1 MDISANSSNR
11 SRPVISVD
19 PALPIGDVMN
29 LVAKALSHQGPA
41 LNFTDET
48 IESVTGD
55 IAFIVETTGS
65 TGTRKF
71 VALSA
76 GAVLASARASLDYL
90 QARPGQTWAL
100 LLPLNHIAGINVLI
114 RALDLGT
121 TPVDLR
127 NATDYP
133 VTDFSAVV
141 PTQIYRALNGDEKLL
156 AHLQSASTVL
166 VGGSQLQDDLL
177 HKARAA
183 GISVVRTY
191 GMSETS
197 GGCIYEGAP
206 LKGTQVRLAD
216 SGLIEISG
224 PMLASTYLGN
234 EELWGQQLRDGW
246 FTTSDLGV
254 IDNDGL
260 LKVLGRSDDVYIS
273 GGEKVSLTHVD
284 EILSAEFPAQQWSAV
299 AVDDVQWGQRLVVA
313 VSGSNTPSI
322 EDVSKALHSEL
333 GESAKPKQL
342 LIFSELPLIGIGK
355 IDRAQIIDR
364 AQREFNV

>member
-11 SRPVISVD
+11 SRSVISVD
-19 PALPIGDVMN
+19 PALAIGDVMN
-29 LVAKALSHQGPA
+29 LVAKALAHQGPA
-41 LNFTDET
+41 LNFTSESM
-48 IESVTGD
+48 ESVTGD

-76 GAVLASARASLDYL
+76 AAVLASARASLDYL

-100 LLPLNHIAGINVLI
+100 LLPLHHIAGINVLI

-127 NATDYP
+127 DATEYP

-166 VGGSQLQDDLL
+166 VGGAQLQNDLFE
-177 HKARAA
+177 KAIAA

-197 GGCIYEGAP
+197 GGCIYDGLPFKGAR
-206 LKGTQVRLAD
+206 VRISD

-224 PMLASTYLGN
+224 PMVATTYLGN
-234 EELWGQQLRDGW
+234 EELWGQQFSDGW

-254 IDNDGL
+254 IGEDGL

-273 GGEKVSLTHVD
+273 GGEKVSLTEVT
-284 EILSAEFPAQQWSAV
+284 EILHTAFPRQQWSAV

-313 VSGSNTPSI
+313 ISGAEHPAISEINTLLSNSLGDI
-322 EDVSKALHSEL
+322 AKA
-333 GESAKPKQL
+333 KQL
-342 LIFSELPLIGIGK
+342 LTFDTLPLIGIGK
-355 IDRAQIIDR
+355 IDRAQIAKR
-364 AQREFNV
+364 AQEEFNG